1 MEIGIIIVGLGTLA
15 GTNMLTLRLRQ
26 MARQTA
32 LRLGVNHGVTI
43 FNNFEEHLQSRIV
56 GKQKLQS

>member
-1 MEIGIIIVGLGTLA
+1 
-15 GTNMLTLRLRQ
+15 MLTLRLRQ